1 MTLRTKLM
9 LLGLPLILGACSEVA
24 SKEPEVRTVRTVVAN
39 PTPVADDRRAV
50 GEVRPRYESELGFR
64 VSGKIVTRLV
74 DVGASVKKGDLLARL
89 DEQDYRNKL
98 KSAEADIVAAQAVLV
113 EAQAAEER
121 LAPAARRAAPPRAPT
136 TTPRSRTCARPRRS
150 SSSAKAAST
159 WPGTSCAMRSCT
171 PSSTASSRRSAPSR
185 ARSSTSAR

>member
-64 VSGKIVTRLV
+64 VSGKVITRLV
-74 DVGASVKKGDLLARL
+74 DVGASVKAGDPLARL
-89 DEQDYRNKL
+89 DDQDYRNKL
-98 KSAEADIVAAQAVLV
+98 RSAEADLVSAQAVQV
-113 EAQAAEER
+113 EAAAAEER
-121 LAPAARRAAPPRAPT
+121 YRTLLASGSTTRANYD
-136 TTPRSRTCARPRRS
+136 
-150 SSSAKAAST
+150 
-159 WPGTSCAMRSCT
+159 
-171 PSSTASSRRSAPSR
+171 TALKNLRSADEIGR
-185 ARSSTSAR
+185 AHV